1 MFAVVDIA
9 GFQEKVS
16 EGDELRVQKLD
27 AETGKT
33 LTFDRVLLLQSKDK
47 ILVGSPYVSGARV
60 TAQVKT
66 HGLAE
71 KIRVVKFERRK
82 RYRRVR
88 GHRQLYT
95 DITITK
101 IVGG

>member
-1 MFAVVDIA
+1 MFAIVDIA

-16 EGDELRVQKLD
+16 EGDVLRVPKLV

-33 LTFDRVLLLQSKDK
+33 MTFDRVLLLQSKDK
-47 ILVGSPYVSGARV
+47 ILVGSPYIAGASV
-60 TAQVKT
+60 TAQVKA

-101 IVGG
+101 IAGG